1 MIIGYS
7 ILYIDE
13 VITVKDFLRERCVI
27 YKTWEES
34 LKKAQ
39 EVAEKGMKRLGE
51 PCTMVC
57 LINSN
62 SKMNCES
69 GFKELVFKLNVKD
82 LEMIVEVYI
91 VPVFDS

>member
-7 ILYIDE
+7 ILYIDDE
-13 VITVKDFLRERCVI
+13 TTVKDFLREKKVV

-39 EVAEKGMKRLGE
+39 EAAEKEMKRYGGS
-51 PCTMVC
+51 CTLVC
-57 LINSN
+57 LVNSN
-62 SKMNCES
+62 SKTNCES
-69 GFKELVFKLNVKD
+69 GYKELVFKVNVK
-82 LEMIVEVYI
+82 EMDITGEVYI